1 MERSYNSPSGSCR
14 GSLYLSQGYLRLCV
28 VYPFT
33 NHDLTSFQLY
43 SFHLIVNDITRSIGR
58 IFVPSMVISFV
69 LVALASSGVFDQ
81 ENDRIF
87 AVQIAP
93 HVVFP
98 LIGVAVV
105 ATLLNIEE
113 IKVACRK
120 KMYVFLLTVLGTTAF
135 GFFISEVAPMKWYN
149 GGMIVQIL
157 FNIYI
162 FSLNN
167 RYIPT
172 V

>member
-1 MERSYNSPSGSCR
+1 
-14 GSLYLSQGYLRLCV
+14 
-28 VYPFT
+28 
-33 NHDLTSFQLY
+33 
-43 SFHLIVNDITRSIGR
+43 
-58 IFVPSMVISFV
+58 MVISFV

-87 AVQIAP
+87 AVHIAP

-98 LIGVAVV
+98 LIGIAVV

-149 GGMIVQIL
+149 GGMIAQIL
-157 FNIYI
+157 FKMYI
-162 FSLNN
+162 
-167 RYIPT
+167 